1 MAKAKVKKHRWRIEN
16 PKAKCPR
23 HPKKDFRQL
32 VEGAWAAGWK
42 CKRQRK
48 YIYCW
53 PPDEKSDWVKVPMT
67 PSSSRTLANVRRNFR
82 AAGLVI

>member
-16 PKAKCPR
+16 PEAKCPR
-23 HPKKDFRQL
+23 HPKKDYRPL
-32 VEGAWAAGWK
+32 VEAAWTAGWK

-53 PPDEKSDWVKVPMT
+53 PADEVSDIVKVPMT
-67 PSSSRTLANVRRNFR
+67 PSGSRTLANVRRNFR
-82 AAGLVI
+82 DGGLVI